1 MADAR
6 TVILSRLLDANDP
19 SLREAAWTDFVG
31 AYSKLILHVARSV
44 SGDRDRAMDLYA
56 YILDQLLCDDFR
68 RLRRYVAD
76 GRSEFATWLV
86 VVAQRLCRDHNR
98 QRYGRLRID
107 GANLTA
113 AENEHATRRRL
124 VDLIGAE
131 VDLTLVPDQG
141 NNDAEYSMREGE
153 MHKALEG
160 ALESLAPGE
169 RLLLKLR
176 FEDDCGMEEI
186 AETLRLPSRF
196 HARRQLTHVLGALK
210 RALERRGIGESTP

>member
-19 SLREAAWTDFVG
+19 SPREAAWTDFVG

-44 SGDRDRAMDLYA
+44 AGDRDRAMDLYT
-56 YILDQLLCDDFR
+56 YILDQLRCDDFR

-86 VVAQRLCRDHNR
+86 VVSQRLCRDHNR
-98 QRYGRLRID
+98 QRYGRLRVD
-107 GANLTA
+107 GTNFTK
-113 AENEHATRRRL
+113 AENEYASRRRL

-131 VDLTLVPDQG
+131 VDLTLVPDQR
-141 NNDAEYSMREGE
+141 NNDAEYSIREGE
-153 MHKALEG
+153 VHQALER
-160 ALESLAPGE
+160 ALESLEPGE

-186 AETLRLPSRF
+186 AETLRFPSRF
-196 HARRQLTHVLGALK
+196 HARRQLTHVLDALK

>member
-31 AYSKLILHVARSV
+31 AYSKLILHVARSAC
-44 SGDRDRAMDLYA
+44 GNQDGAMDHYA
-56 YILDQLLCDDFR
+56 YMLDQLSCDDFR

-86 VVAQRLCRDHNR
+86 IVAQRLCRDHDR
-98 QRYGRLRID
+98 QRYGRLRTHD
-107 GANLTA
+107 SNSATA
-113 AENEHATRRRL
+113 EDQHATRRRL

-131 VDLTLVPDQG
+131 VDLTLLPDQG
-141 NNDAEYSMREGE
+141 NHDAEYSMRAGE
-153 MHKALEG
+153 MHKALEKELG
-160 ALESLAPGE
+160 SLGPRE

-176 FEDDCGMEEI
+176 FEDDCGMGEI

-196 HARRQLTHVLGALK
+196 HAQRQLTQVLRALK
-210 RALERRGIGESTP
+210 RALERRGIVESTP

>member
-6 TVILSRLLDANDP
+6 AGILRRLLDANDP

-31 AYSKLILHVARSV
+31 AYSKLILHVTRSV
-44 SGDRDRAMDLYA
+44 HGDQDGAMDLYA
-56 YILDQLLCDDFR
+56 YILEQLSCNDFR
-68 RLRRYVAD
+68 RLRRYAAD

-86 VVAQRLCRDHNR
+86 VVAQRLCLDHNR

-107 GANLTA
+107 GTNFTT
-113 AENEHATRRRL
+113 AENEYATRRRL

-141 NNDAEYSMREGE
+141 NNDAEYSMRVGE
-153 MHKALEG
+153 VHKALES
-160 ALESLAPGE
+160 ALRSLEPGE

-176 FEDDCGMEEI
+176 FEDECGMEEI

-210 RALERRGIGESTP
+210 RALQRRGIGESTP